1 MNKVI
6 LRGHLGADPRSNT
19 TTVNQKPVCN
29 FRMATNSSWKDAAG
43 TKHEKAEWHNV
54 VCWNALAVTVGQ
66 HMKKSSQVLVE
77 GRNETREYEVVVQ
90 KECVDANGNVIIN
103 PADNKPYIVN
113 VKEKRYTTEVVARS
127 VEFLDK
133 KPGTDAYQPGVVV
146 GNAPVIAAAGNNVA
160 ASPFVM
166 NGNVVGTTVAQPGV
180 VDPATVQAT
189 FVQPAV
195 VAQPGTVVQP
205 ATGEVV
211 QPVVIAGV

>member
-6 LRGHLGADPRSNT
+6 LRGHLGADPRNNT
-19 TTVNQKPVCN
+19 TTVNQKAVCN

-43 TKHEKAEWHNV
+43 VKHEKAEWHNV

-90 KECVDANGNVIIN
+90 KECVDANGNVILN

-113 VKEKRYTTEVVARS
+113 TKEKRYTTEVVARS
-127 VEFLDK
+127 VEFL
-133 KPGTDAYQPGVVV
+133 PGVVV
-146 GNAPVIAAAGNNVA
+146 GQAPVVAAAPGNVA

-166 NGNVVGTTVAQPGV
+166 AGNVVGTTVAQPGV

-189 FVQPAV
+189 FVQP
-195 VAQPGTVVQP
+195 GTVVQP
-205 ATGEVV
+205 AAGEVV